1 MYVNKW
7 TWLGFG
13 GFLNNHTVLVN
24 VQPVELDTRLVGYSH
39 KPAGLLNLPKSA
51 SADRCHH
58 QLNCWVTRHPFPA
71 LAYAPTRQPQRG
83 YTVLTPSLDGIPA
96 VVQTSL
102 SQPYSTPG
110 SASQHDAG
118 AWRISAGGD
127 AASVISG
134 VAAQASSSLSLTLL

>member
-1 MYVNKW
+1 MYVIKW

-58 QLNCWVTRHPFPA
+58 QLNCRVTIHLFSSS
-71 LAYAPTRQPQRG
+71 LAYAPTRQPLRG
-83 YTVLTPSLDGIPA
+83 YTV
-96 VVQTSL
+96 
-102 SQPYSTPG
+102 
-110 SASQHDAG
+110 
-118 AWRISAGGD
+118 
-127 AASVISG
+127 
-134 VAAQASSSLSLTLL
+134 